1 MTMTTIFTIG
11 HSTRSLDELI
21 AMLREQGV
29 DTLVDV
35 RTIPRS
41 RRHPQFNAEHL
52 AVVLPDAG
60 IAYRND
66 KALGGRRGK
75 QQDGP
80 SPNPFWTHAGFRN
93 YADYA
98 LTLPF
103 RAALLDLERT
113 AATHRPAIMCAEALW
128 WKCHR
133 RIITDYLLADGNAVT
148 HILGP
153 GKSEPA
159 RITENAVRSGN
170 GALLYPEDPAAPRLP
185 GL

>member
-1 MTMTTIFTIG
+1 MSTIFTIG

-21 AMLREQGV
+21 AMLREEGV
-29 DTLVDV
+29 DMLIDV
-35 RTIPRS
+35 RSIPRS
-41 RRHPQFNAEHL
+41 RRHPQFNADHL
-52 AVVLPDAG
+52 TAVLPDAS

-98 LTLPF
+98 LTAPF
-103 RAALLDLERT
+103 RAALADLERT
-113 AATHRPAIMCAEALW
+113 AATQRSAIMCAEALW

-133 RIITDYLLADGNAVT
+133 RIITDYLLADGHAVV
-148 HILGP
+148 HILGE
-153 GKSEPA
+153 GKTEPA
-159 RITENAVRSGN
+159 RMTENAVRSGD
-170 GALLYPEDPAAPRLP
+170 GALLYPKNPAAPRLP